1 MSPKPFA
8 LVMTGAPASGKSTTA
23 AELARRMGAALLDQ
37 DSMTNP
43 LVDVVA
49 GVLGTSDYGDPQL
62 AALTRE
68 ARYACLLRVASD
80 CLRSG
85 VPVIMIAPFT
95 TERHDPDAWDRLASQ
110 LAEAG
115 GRVGLVWIRIESALL
130 VDRLVARA
138 APRDQGK
145 IDDLP
150 RYVASLD
157 LDPPR
162 APHIEVDGS
171 LSANDQATRIL
182 ESLSVRAE

>member
-1 MSPKPFA
+1 
-8 LVMTGAPASGKSTTA
+8 
-23 AELARRMGAALLDQ
+23 MGAALLDQ

-49 GVLGTSDYGDPQL
+49 GVVGTSDYADPRL

-68 ARYACLLRVASD
+68 ARYECLLRVASD

-95 TERHDPDAWDRLASQ
+95 AERQDPDAWDRLASQ
-110 LAEAG
+110 LADTG
-115 GRVGLVWIRIESALL
+115 GRVRLVWIRISPGLL
-130 VDRLVARA
+130 IDRLVARA

-150 RYVASLD
+150 GYIASLD

-162 APHIEVDGS
+162 APHIEVDGALTAS
-171 LSANDQATRIL
+171 EQATRIL
-182 ESLSVRAE
+182 ESLSDFAA